1 MIYLDTSVIVP
12 LIVPE
17 TTSSRARSWFDRLD
31 FRNTKDLAVSA
42 WVLTE
47 FTSAMG
53 IKVRNRDISGSQGEA
68 ARALL
73 EDALLPNMTVV
84 EVTPTDFRLAETM
97 LREFSL
103 GLRDGDALHLAT
115 APGAKRNY
123 SCRWIA
129 SYVRSPKQ
137 WVCRSRLYL
146 TNRRSAIHAAPGPL
160 D

>member
-1 MIYLDTSVIVP
+1 MIYLDTSVVVP

-31 FRNTKDLAVSA
+31 PQWTKELAVSVWA
-42 WVLTE
+42 LTE

-53 IKVRNRDISGSQGEA
+53 IKVRNREITRGQGEA

-103 GLRDGDALHLAT
+103 GLRAGDALHLAT
-115 APGAKRNY
+115 A
-123 SCRWIA
+123 
-129 SYVRSPKQ
+129 
-137 WVCRSRLYL
+137 SRC
-146 TNRRSAIHAAPGPL
+146 AAQQFVSL
-160 D
+160 DRKLCNVAAALGLPVTPI

>member
-1 MIYLDTSVIVP
+1 MIYLDTSVVVP

-17 TTSSRARSWFDRLD
+17 ASSSRARSWFERLD
-31 FRNTKDLAVSA
+31 SAQTKALAVSA

-53 IKVRNRDISGSQGEA
+53 IKVRNRELTRSQGES

-73 EDALLPNMTVV
+73 EDALLPNVSII

-103 GLRDGDALHLAT
+103 GLRAGDALHLAT
-115 APGAKRNY
+115 A
-123 SCRWIA
+123 
-129 SYVRSPKQ
+129 
-137 WVCRSRLYL
+137 SRC
-146 TNRRSAIHAAPGPL
+146 AAQQFVSL
-160 D
+160 DRKLCNVAAVLGLPVTPI

>member
-1 MIYLDTSVIVP
+1 MIYLDTIVIVP

-84 EVTPTDFRLAETM
+84 EVTPKDFRLAETM

-115 APGAKRNY
+115 ASRCEAQLFVSLDRKLCKVAEAVGLPV
-123 SCRWIA
+123 A
-129 SYVRSPKQ
+129 SIS
-137 WVCRSRLYL
+137 
-146 TNRRSAIHAAPGPL
+146 N
-160 D
+160 